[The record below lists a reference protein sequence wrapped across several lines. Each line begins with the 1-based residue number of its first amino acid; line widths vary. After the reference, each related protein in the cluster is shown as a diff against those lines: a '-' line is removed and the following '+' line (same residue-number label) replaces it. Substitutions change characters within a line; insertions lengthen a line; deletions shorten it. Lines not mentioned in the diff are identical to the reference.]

1 MLNDSFEIKT
11 KIENKEHSS
20 VLLVEYTLDSEDSLI
35 LSNVLVE
42 YTLDSKDSLILCTVL
57 VEYILHS
64 EDSLILCTVL
74 VEYTLHSEDLSHI
87 VYCFS
92 RIYITQRG

>member
-20 VLLVEYTLDSEDSLI
+20 VLLVEYTLHSEDSLI

-57 VEYILHS
+57 VEY
-64 EDSLILCTVL
+64 
-74 VEYTLHSEDLSHI
+74 TLHSEDLSHI

-92 RIYITQRG
+92 RIYISQRG

>member
-20 VLLVEYTLDSEDSLI
+20 VLLVEYTLHSEDSLI

-57 VEYILHS
+57 VEYIFHS